1 MAAAAAGNG
10 PLAPH
15 MLSYVPRQC
24 AGSIGYNVTVKRI
37 WVSPA
42 MSRYKS
48 LKGSRWCGDD
58 DMNLASTSEC
68 LGDLYWLIPSELH
81 IRLTGASYS
90 IDPTHCR
97 GTYDSICGA
106 RGPFP
111 AAAAMVMSCCWWL
124 AVGCRCVNLTYD

>member
-1 MAAAAAGNG
+1 
-10 PLAPH
+10 
-15 MLSYVPRQC
+15 
-24 AGSIGYNVTVKRI
+24 
-37 WVSPA
+37 

-90 IDPTHCR
+90 ID
-97 GTYDSICGA
+97 DSICGA